1 MIRLDTDILGWFRP
15 QVHRQGGGND
25 QTLVNQALREY
36 VQSQEA
42 QPVGGAGRSILLSFA
57 SEDLEQIAKTLTELR
72 NALVHDDPSFEER
85 SRWVIRE
92 ELDRA
97 S

>member
-1 MIRLDTDILGWFRP
+1 
-15 QVHRQGGGND
+15 
-25 QTLVNQALREY
+25 
-36 VQSQEA
+36 
-42 QPVGGAGRSILLSFA
+42 LLSFA

-72 NALVHDDPSFEER
+72 NALVHDAPPFEER